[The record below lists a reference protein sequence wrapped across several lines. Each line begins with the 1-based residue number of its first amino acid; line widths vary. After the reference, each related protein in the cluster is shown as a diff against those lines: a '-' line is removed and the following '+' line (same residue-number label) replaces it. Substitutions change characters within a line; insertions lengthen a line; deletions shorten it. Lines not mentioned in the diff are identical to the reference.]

1 MRAQKCGDQFGDILG
16 PCLVRE
22 VAEQCDTTRRGT
34 LLCSHRP
41 VLPTV
46 FAALGVPDPR
56 LEPGEMLV
64 VHLRKGRVVAT
75 EKHLVG

>member
-1 MRAQKCGDQFGDILG
+1 MLG
-16 PCLVRE
+16 PRAHD
-22 VAEQCDTTRRGT
+22 AECDSTRRGT

-46 FAALGVPDPR
+46 FAALGVPDPK

>member
-1 MRAQKCGDQFGDILG
+1 
-16 PCLVRE
+16 
-22 VAEQCDTTRRGT
+22 
-34 LLCSHRP
+34 
-41 VLPTV
+41 
-46 FAALGVPDPR
+46 VPDPK